1 MRNLNISLK
10 IYYNVCEVN
19 GNEAFE
25 LLIISQ
31 CDEIGVEKVMFSMG
45 INKIKRQ

>member
-1 MRNLNISLK
+1 MRNPTISVK

-19 GNEAFE
+19 GNEALE

-31 CDEIGVEKVMFSMG
+31 CDEIGVEKVMFLMG
-45 INKIKRQ
+45 INKI